1 MFILLISI
9 AAVLVLLVFLLPYV
23 LGITLIKLER
33 PLNRR
38 TGGGQSQTIDAE
50 TDYLPPDMR
59 TGQSTGPQ
67 VSASAAGL
75 RDRISHASPSLKIG
89 LQSQDDS
96 KLRRRR
102 AEKVDLN
109 LDPNTYDYDVDE
121 LAREEEEADRKETM
135 AEFRKIQESGIT
147 RENLV

>member
-9 AAVLVLLVFLLPYV
+9 AAILVLLVFLLPYA

-33 PLNRR
+33 PASHR
-38 TGGGQSQTIDAE
+38 TAGSQSLTTEGE
-50 TDYLPPDMR
+50 TDYLSPDER
-59 TGQSTGPQ
+59 TNQSSGPR
-67 VSASAAGL
+67 VSTAATGL
-75 RDRISHASPSLKIG
+75 RDRVSHASPSLKIG
-89 LQSQDDS
+89 LQSQDSS

-109 LDPNTYDYDVDE
+109 MDPNTYDYDIDD
-121 LAREEEEADRKETM
+121 LAREDEETERRETLE
-135 AEFRKIQESGIT
+135 EFRRIQESGIT